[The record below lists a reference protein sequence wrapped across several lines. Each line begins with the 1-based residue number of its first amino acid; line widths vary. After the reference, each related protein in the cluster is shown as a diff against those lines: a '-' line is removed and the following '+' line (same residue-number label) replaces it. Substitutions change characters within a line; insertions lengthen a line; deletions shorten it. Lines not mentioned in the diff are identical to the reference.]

1 MMERSCGRV
10 SRVGLHVTPLWVV
23 AAVAA
28 LMFVSAAIAQDRSFS
43 EYSVKAAFLYILPDF
58 VVWPNSPPHQSTLT
72 LCVLGDDPF
81 GASLGFFEG
90 KRIKNRT
97 LRIVQLSGEASLPD
111 CEILFISKSVTDQT
125 RRILGPIAGSPVL
138 TVGEARG
145 FTRNGGVVALLLVGD
160 QVQLEIN
167 VSAARAAGLSISSKL
182 LKMAHV
188 VDFPSVQEP
197 R

>member
-97 LRIVQLSGEASLPD
+97 LRIVQLSGEASLHD
-111 CEILFISKSVTDQT
+111 CEILFISKSAADQT
-125 RRILGPIAGSPVL
+125 RRILAPIARSPVL
-138 TVGEARG
+138 TVGEARE